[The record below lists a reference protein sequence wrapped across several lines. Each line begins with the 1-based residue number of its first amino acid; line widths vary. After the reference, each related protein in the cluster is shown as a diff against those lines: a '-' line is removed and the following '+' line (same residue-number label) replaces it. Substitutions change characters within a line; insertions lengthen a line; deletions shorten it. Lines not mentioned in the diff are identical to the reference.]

1 MYLVLRLCC
10 TMMDIVNTRY
20 TPPSP
25 HWLICPHQVE
35 LYSKDKKGKKKQKKK
50 QAVSVLPVEAFIISL
65 SECNTISREKKLI

>member
-20 TPPSP
+20 TPRP

-35 LYSKDKKGKKKQKKK
+35 LYSKDKKGKKKQ
-50 QAVSVLPVEAFIISL
+50 AVSVLPVEALIISL

>member
-20 TPPSP
+20 TPRP

-35 LYSKDKKGKKKQKKK
+35 LYSKDKKGKKNKKK
-50 QAVSVLPVEAFIISL
+50 NKLSVFSL
-65 SECNTISREKKLI
+65 SKLLLFLSQSVIQLAEKKKLI